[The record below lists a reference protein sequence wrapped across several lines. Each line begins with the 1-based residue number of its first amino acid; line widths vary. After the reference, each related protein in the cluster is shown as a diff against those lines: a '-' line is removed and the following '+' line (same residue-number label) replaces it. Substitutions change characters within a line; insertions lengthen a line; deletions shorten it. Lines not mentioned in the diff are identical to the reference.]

1 MACVTCHWNLFV
13 SCKIKLGIIIQ
24 TVVMFMSEL
33 AWDSEMFGET
43 YTVYVGLVYLS
54 PRAVHEIDKLFATN
68 VWQNLRAS
76 PI

>member
-33 AWDSEMFGET
+33 AWDREMFGDT
-43 YTVYVGLVYLS
+43 
-54 PRAVHEIDKLFATN
+54 
-68 VWQNLRAS
+68 
-76 PI
+76 